1 MEQLSPVR
9 RRRRT
14 QTGTCGRYAVGSR
27 PAKAAREKE
36 ERAKMKREL
45 GEEREKRKSVEEE
58 LKQEKEKTM
67 VLEKEL
73 EEMEGE
79 REAEQTKWWAR
90 RRMTG
95 EVKGELEALKQI
107 LENYGRTMGEAEAES
122 GREGVLWERRRR
134 LRISAAQ
141 SQTCV
146 DTYLQP
152 NNHCSGA

>member
-58 LKQEKEKTM
+58 LKQEKEKKM

-90 RRMTG
+90 RRTTG
-95 EVKGELEALKQI
+95 EVKGELEALKQKQK
-107 LENYGRTMGEAEAES
+107 AKAES

-134 LRISAAQ
+134 LWVSAAQ

-152 NNHCSGA
+152 A

>member
-67 VLEKEL
+67 MLEKEL
-73 EEMEGE
+73 EEMEGD
-79 REAEQTKWWAR
+79 REAEQTKWRAR
-90 RRMTG
+90 RRMMG
-95 EVKGELEALKQI
+95 EVKGELEAGKQKQK
-107 LENYGRTMGEAEAES
+107 AKAES
-122 GREGVLWERRRR
+122 GREGALWERRRR

-152 NNHCSGA
+152 T